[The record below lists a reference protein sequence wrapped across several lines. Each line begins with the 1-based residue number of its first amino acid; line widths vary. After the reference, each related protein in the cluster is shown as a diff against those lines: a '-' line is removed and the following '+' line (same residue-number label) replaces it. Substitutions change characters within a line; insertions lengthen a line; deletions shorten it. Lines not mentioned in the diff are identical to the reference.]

1 METIRVKMLN
11 SVHTPKYKSEFAS
24 GADLYANI
32 EKPLVLKSQQCM
44 AIPTGLFLEIPVGFE
59 GQVRSRS
66 GLALNN

>member
-1 METIRVKMLN
+1 MLKAQY
-11 SVHTPKYKSEFAS
+11 TPKYKSEFAS

-32 EKPLVLKSQQCM
+32 EHKIVIKPQQCT
-44 AIPTGLFLEIPVGFE
+44 AVPTGLFLEIPVGIE